1 MPGPHDLF
9 NRPINYLR
17 ISVTDRCN
25 LRCIYCMPQQGIALF
40 PHGEIL
46 SYEEITRIVQAAAEL
61 GISKVRL
68 TGGEPLVREGLPKLV
83 AMIKAVPRID
93 DISLTTNGI
102 YLEKFAQT
110 LKEAGLKRVNV
121 SLDSLDAEKFKSLT
135 RGGDLSAVL
144 RGIRT
149 ALEAGLTPVKVNM
162 VVMGGVND
170 NEIEQ
175 FAHLT
180 VTDGWHVRFIELMPF
195 VTQDGVRGKFV
206 PVSEARARLQKLGE
220 LEASAP
226 ITGNGP
232 AKYYRFARASGT
244 IGFISPVSD
253 HFCFSCNR
261 LRLTADGKLRLCLLS
276 DDEIDLMHHMRGGA
290 DADALKQLIQDAI
303 KNKPQKH
310 QLVQDLVLQRPMTKL
325 GG

>member
-25 LRCIYCMPQQGIALF
+25 LRCVYCMPPQGIALF
-40 PHGEIL
+40 PHGDIL
-46 SYEEITRIVQAAAEL
+46 TYEEITGVVQAAAEL

-83 AMIKAVPRID
+83 AMIKAVPGID

-102 YLEKFAQT
+102 YLERFAQS

-121 SLDSLDAEKFKSLT
+121 SLDSLDAEKFKGLT
-135 RGGDLSAVL
+135 RGGDLSTVL
-144 RGIRT
+144 RGIK
-149 ALEAGLTPVKVNM
+149 AAHEAGLVPVKVNV
-162 VVMGGVND
+162 VVMGGIND
-170 NEIEQ
+170 DEIER
-175 FAHLT
+175 FARLT

-195 VTQDGVRGKFV
+195 VTEEGVRGKFV
-206 PVSEARARLQKLGE
+206 PISEVRARLRKLGE

-232 AKYYRFARASGT
+232 AKYYRFAGAAGT

-253 HFCFSCNR
+253 HFCYSCNR
-261 LRLTADGKLRLCLLS
+261 LRLTADGKLRPCLLS
-276 DDEIDLMHHMRGGA
+276 DDEIDLRRHMRSSTTA
-290 DADALKQLIQDAI
+290 EALKQLIQDAI

-310 QLVQDLVLQRPMTKL
+310 RLDQDLVLQRPMTKL